1 MSSGPGRLC
10 CGHGGPRGSLRPRPP
25 ERRLLLAPA
34 LVQGIRGAT
43 TEALPMCESTAPV
56 ARVGWRADILLHME
70 ALVSRVSRSGPLKAP
85 KSLPGSSWLV

>member
-1 MSSGPGRLC
+1 
-10 CGHGGPRGSLRPRPP
+10 
-25 ERRLLLAPA
+25 
-34 LVQGIRGAT
+34 
-43 TEALPMCESTAPV
+43 MCESTAPV